1 MVLKKKIQELE
12 KFKFVLHFKINELRH
27 DIGPRELE
35 IKKLSNQCNSM
46 HSELKHYNRV
56 KDKLDLICDHLRM
69 RHEGLTNEIKTMG
82 DVLLK
87 QEEIKKMCEDDM
99 QTVQKS
105 MGDYKQLKKAIVKL
119 HKIWVLQETKQ
130 NVGSLDVM
138 QEYGLRRKLAE
149 NKVKCLNEQLRN
161 DQRNFEKEN
170 SRILKEN
177 VMLIQEINH
186 LKFEKHELAQLVLE
200 QNMETDRLRASRPAM
215 ARGGRV

>member
-56 KDKLDLICDHLRM
+56 KEKLDLICDHLRM

-87 QEEIKKMCEDDM
+87 QEDIKKMIDDDM
-99 QTVQKS
+99 QTVSALISKKS
-105 MGDYKQLKKAIVKL
+105 ECDYKQLKKAIVKL

-130 NVGSLDVM
+130 NAGSLDVM
-138 QEYGLRRKLAE
+138 QEYGVRRKLAE
-149 NKVKCLNEQLRN
+149 NKVKCLNE
-161 DQRNFEKEN
+161 
-170 SRILKEN
+170 
-177 VMLIQEINH
+177 
-186 LKFEKHELAQLVLE
+186 
-200 QNMETDRLRASRPAM
+200 
-215 ARGGRV
+215 